1 MEGVLFQPEFLD
13 ASIAVVGLL
22 AMLAVALG
30 GILFGYIA
38 DEEARGRRIEW
49 LEEPLAMPGE
59 RRQVEEV
66 RVRKAA

>member
-1 MEGVLFQPEFLD
+1 MEGVLFETEFLD
-13 ASIAVVGLL
+13 ATIAGVGLL
-22 AMLAVALG
+22 AMLAVAMG

-59 RRQVEEV
+59 SAQAGEV
-66 RVRKAA
+66 KLRKAA